1 MPLLSSINITALE
14 HRALERR
21 NANTSQG
28 AALRNCLA
36 RTEILSIFRAQQEN
50 SRRSCLLLN
59 VTLSNP
65 GSYWAHPDVLLHVAQ
80 RFIGA
85 SQGYLRPAGEYT
97 DRSRRST
104 AVNDLHAVRTP
115 ADVFRTY
122 CRVNILSFPEWRI
135 RLC

>member
-1 MPLLSSINITALE
+1 MVQLFALQTS
-14 HRALERR
+14 RA
-21 NANTSQG
+21 
-28 AALRNCLA
+28 
-36 RTEILSIFRAQQEN
+36 
-50 SRRSCLLLN
+50 
-59 VTLSNP
+59 VT

-104 AVNDLHAVRTP
+104 AVNDFHAVRTP

-122 CRVNILSFPEWRI
+122 CRVNLLSFLSGASSRADF
-135 RLC
+135 

>member
-1 MPLLSSINITALE
+1 MVFLLSK
-14 HRALERR
+14 
-21 NANTSQG
+21 NTG
-28 AALRNCLA
+28 LD
-36 RTEILSIFRAQQEN
+36 T
-50 SRRSCLLLN
+50 
-59 VTLSNP
+59 

-104 AVNDLHAVRTP
+104 AVNDFHAVRTP

-122 CRVNILSFPEWRI
+122 CRVKLLSFPDRRI
-135 RLC
+135 KLC